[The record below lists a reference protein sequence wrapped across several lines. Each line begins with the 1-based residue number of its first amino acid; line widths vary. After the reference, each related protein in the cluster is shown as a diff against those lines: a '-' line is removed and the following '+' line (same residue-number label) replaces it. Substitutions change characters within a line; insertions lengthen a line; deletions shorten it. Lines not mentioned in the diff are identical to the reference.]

1 MFDIGFWELTL
12 VGLIALLVLGPERL
26 PGAIRTTAYWVR
38 RARNVA
44 ATVRAE
50 VERELALEEVRDS
63 LEKGVPLQELE
74 ALERELKRPVDP
86 DPVPHG
92 STGKK
97 TAVNEVD
104 DPSA

>member
-50 VERELALEEVRDS
+50 VERELALEETKAVLRNQVPMEELKS
-63 LEKGVPLQELE
+63 LEHELRRPLAPEPPKAAGE
-74 ALERELKRPVDP
+74 NDR
-86 DPVPHG
+86 
-92 STGKK
+92 
-97 TAVNEVD
+97 TA
-104 DPSA
+104 

>member
-12 VGLIALLVLGPERL
+12 VGLIALVVLGPERL
-26 PGAIRTTAYWVR
+26 PGAIRTTAYWLR

-50 VERELALEEVRDS
+50 VERELALEEVKTS
-63 LEKGVPLQELE
+63 LEQGVPLQELKT
-74 ALERELKRPVDP
+74 LERELKQPVDP
-86 DPVPHG
+86 AAATPKSIQAKPAA
-92 STGKK
+92 K
-97 TAVNEVD
+97 EVD